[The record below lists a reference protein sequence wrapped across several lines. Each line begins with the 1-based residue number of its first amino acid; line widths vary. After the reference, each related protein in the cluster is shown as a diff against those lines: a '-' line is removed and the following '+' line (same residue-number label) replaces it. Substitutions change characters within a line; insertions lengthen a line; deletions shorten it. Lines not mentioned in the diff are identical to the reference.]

1 MAHHNTVFS
10 QLLKLVP
17 RHQFEILVKRHHVG
31 RRFRKTSRWSQFVAL
46 ATGQLAGRRSLRD
59 IVSNLTAQCSSL
71 YHLGARCVTRSTLAR
86 LNEQQPYAFYEALF
100 GKLYGQC
107 RSVAP
112 RHGFRFKNKLYSLD
126 ASTID
131 LSLSIFPW
139 AKFRK
144 RDGALKLHAWLDHD
158 GGIPAFISL
167 TDGKVHE
174 VTEAR
179 KRRLAAGSIVVMDKG
194 FLDYS
199 WYKTLSEQGVFFVT
213 RARKN
218 TRFRVTER
226 RWVDKSKGL
235 RADQTIVLTG
245 QKSKH
250 EALPILRRIT
260 YVAPESKQRYEFL
273 TNNFSLAASTIAA
286 IYKQRWQIELF
297 FKWIKQ
303 NLKIKAFLGTSKNA
317 VMTQVWVA
325 MCIYLMLAYLKYL
338 SKVSASMQ
346 QILRLLQLNL
356 FMRRDLNALLRG
368 DPPDP
373 IPISPQQWPWRWHNF
388 EPLKVGI
395 MGWLTAP
402 CV

>member
-1 MAHHNTVFS
+1 MRFTKHC
-10 QLLKLVP
+10 LVN
-17 RHQFEILVKRHHVG
+17 FM
-31 RRFRKTSRWSQFVAL
+31 
-46 ATGQLAGRRSLRD
+46 
-59 IVSNLTAQCSSL
+59 VSA
-71 YHLGARCVTRSTLAR
+71 VR
-86 LNEQQPYAFYEALF
+86 L
-100 GKLYGQC
+100 
-107 RSVAP
+107 
-112 RHGFRFKNKLYSLD
+112 HGFRFKNKLYSLD

-317 VMTQVWVA
+317 VMTQVWVT

-356 FMRRDLNALLRG
+356 FMRQDLNALLRG

-373 IPISPQQWPWRWHNF
+373 IPISPQQS
-388 EPLKVGI
+388 LA
-395 MGWLTAP
+395 LA
-402 CV
+402 

>member
-1 MAHHNTVFS
+1 
-10 QLLKLVP
+10 
-17 RHQFEILVKRHHVG
+17 
-31 RRFRKTSRWSQFVAL
+31 VAL

-59 IVSNLTAQCSSL
+59 IVSNLTAQCSLL

-86 LNEQQPYAFYEALF
+86 LNEQQPYEFYEALF

-167 TDGKVHE
+167 TNGKVHE

-250 EALPILRRIT
+250 EALPILRRVT

-338 SKVSASMQ
+338 SNVSASMQ

-368 DPPDP
+368 DPPEP
-373 IPISPQQWPWRWHNF
+373 IPISPQQS
-388 EPLKVGI
+388 LA
-395 MGWLTAP
+395 LA
-402 CV
+402 

>member
-158 GGIPAFISL
+158 GGIPGECQASCRQKL
-167 TDGKVHE
+167 MHRCHPVSWSE
-174 VTEAR
+174 
-179 KRRLAAGSIVVMDKG
+179 RRQYHFRHRFPVPGLAAPS
-194 FLDYS
+194 
-199 WYKTLSEQGVFFVT
+199 
-213 RARKN
+213 
-218 TRFRVTER
+218 FRVSGTR
-226 RWVDKSKGL
+226 HLVCL
-235 RADQTIVLTG
+235 IT
-245 QKSKH
+245 
-250 EALPILRRIT
+250 LP
-260 YVAPESKQRYEFL
+260 
-273 TNNFSLAASTIAA
+273 
-286 IYKQRWQIELF
+286 
-297 FKWIKQ
+297 
-303 NLKIKAFLGTSKNA
+303 
-317 VMTQVWVA
+317 
-325 MCIYLMLAYLKYL
+325 
-338 SKVSASMQ
+338 
-346 QILRLLQLNL
+346 
-356 FMRRDLNALLRG
+356 
-368 DPPDP
+368 
-373 IPISPQQWPWRWHNF
+373 
-388 EPLKVGI
+388 
-395 MGWLTAP
+395 
-402 CV
+402 

>member
-1 MAHHNTVFS
+1 MAHHNTVFA

-17 RHQFEILVKRHHVG
+17 RHQFETLAKRHHVG
-31 RRFRKTSRWSQFVAL
+31 CRFRKTSRWSQFIAL

-59 IVSNLTAQCSSL
+59 IVSNLTAQSSLL
-71 YHLGARCVTRSTLAR
+71 YHLGARCVARSTLAR
-86 LNEQQPYAFYEALF
+86 VNERQPHEFYEALF
-100 GKLYGQC
+100 SKLYRQC
-107 RSVAP
+107 RSIAP
-112 RHGFRFKNKLYSLD
+112 RHKFRFKNKLYSLD
-126 ASTID
+126 ASTIE

-158 GGIPAFISL
+158 GGIPAFMSL

-179 KRRLAAGSIVVMDKG
+179 KRRLPCGSIVVMDKG

-199 WYKTLSEQGVFFVT
+199 WYKTLTEQGVFFVT

-218 TRFRVTER
+218 FRYRVTER
-226 RWVDKSKGL
+226 RQVNKSKGL

-245 QKSKH
+245 EKSKH
-250 EALPILRRIT
+250 EDLPALRRIT
-260 YVAPESKQRYEFL
+260 YVDRESGQRYEFL
-273 TNNFSLAASTIAA
+273 TNNFSLAAATIAA

-338 SKVSASMQ
+338 SKISASMQ

-356 FMRRDLNALLRG
+356 FIRRDLIGLLSG

-373 IPISPQQWPWRWHNF
+373 IPISPQQ
-388 EPLKVGI
+388 PLALG
-395 MGWLTAP
+395 
-402 CV
+402 

>member
-1 MAHHNTVFS
+1 LAHHNTVFS

-17 RHQFEILVKRHHVG
+17 RHQFETLAKEHHLG
-31 RRFRKTSRWSQFVAL
+31 CRFRKTSRWAQFVAL

-59 IVSNLTAQCSSL
+59 IVSNLQAQSLLL
-71 YHLGARCVTRSTLAR
+71 YHLGTRCVARSTLAR
-86 LNEQQPYAFYEALF
+86 VNEQQPHEFYEALF
-100 GKLYGQC
+100 GKLYRQC
-107 RSVAP
+107 GSVAP
-112 RHGFRFKNKLYSLD
+112 RHKFRFKNKLYSLD
-126 ASTID
+126 ASTIE

-158 GGIPAFISL
+158 GGIPAFMSL

-199 WYKTLSEQGVFFVT
+199 WYKTLTEQGVFFVT

-226 RWVDKSKGL
+226 RRVDKSKGL

-245 QKSKH
+245 EKSKH
-250 EALPILRRIT
+250 EALPKLRRVT
-260 YVAPESKQRYEFL
+260 YVDPDSGQRYEFL
-273 TNNFSLAASTIAA
+273 SNNFTLAAATIAA

-303 NLKIKAFLGTSKNA
+303 NLKIKAFLGTSMNA
-317 VMTQVWVA
+317 VMTQIWVA
-325 MCIYLMLAYLKYL
+325 ICIFLMLAYLKYL
-338 SKVSASMQ
+338 SRVSASMQ

-356 FMRRDLNALLRG
+356 FIRRDLIGLLSG
-368 DPPDP
+368 DPPEP
-373 IPISPQQWPWRWHNF
+373 IPISPQQT
-388 EPLKVGI
+388 LA
-395 MGWLTAP
+395 LA
-402 CV
+402 